1 MREVTRTTYGICR
14 PIVACVA
21 AAAFATAAPA
31 IAQPAPQPAP
41 QAVRVPL
48 QDVLNPEGGAPQPLP
63 NTALDLGTA
72 VQVTL
77 RQSPDLQFARLDLVS
92 ATGRWQQ
99 ARGTFDNRFNLLSS
113 FGYTMSPIRPA
124 LRGREA
130 DKRLQLLEISNG
142 FTQANVEIRGYLEAA
157 TVEPSRCP
165 PTLTSLTGESDPLN
179 FTFFDQIR
187 DPLESSITGV
197 SEGLRNVIIPEFR
210 DVARGFNFADLCSGE
225 LTSRRGSNR
234 KLWQDASL
242 YGPIGLDRVLSDFP
256 QFPREIVGLG
266 TELTEAIA
274 ARARLAYERL
284 GGVPVGELRESL
296 AFDASFSKPFR
307 NGLIFGADVV
317 LQSSTHQFLD
327 KPLDPSFGGFEQPNR
342 FPSSFS
348 LSLTTPIGRGR
359 GRAAVA
365 ANELASVH
373 LVASRRDELLH
384 AASEQVLRTTLAYL
398 DVLAAQHRVQL
409 YEQSLARQGQ
419 LVQLTANLVEAG
431 DMIAAENNRAR
442 ARQAFIAT
450 SVSQARTELLTARM
464 RLADVLGLPITSID
478 QAPTATGQLP
488 ETIPPVPDLSGVMQG
503 PLETR
508 YDRRALARLRDASS
522 VLAAAGRANL
532 RGRFDFSVRGGM
544 ANTYESPLFFYL
556 PDERAP
562 IISPDPQ
569 TFPEPGV
576 RFGVPTGFYRSVT
589 GRYEPFAFASMTIE
603 LPFGNN
609 AARGRLLQ
617 AQANLQSAEIQA
629 TRLDRVARENI
640 VASEAALRRAADAIE
655 LLRTSV
661 SAGEQTLTS
670 TMEQM
675 RIGEATLFNTIRT
688 EDEVLT
694 DRVELLRLLQSYY
707 QTLARLKFE
716 AGTLVSVEGAGGA
729 GEAFVFNASEFSR

>member
-1 MREVTRTTYGICR
+1 VRLVTRTTHGVR
-14 PIVACVA
+14 LRTMACVA
-21 AAAFATAAPA
+21 AATFAAGAHAA
-31 IAQPAPQPAP
+31 AQTGPQD
-41 QAVRVPL
+41 VRVPV
-48 QDVLNPEGGAPQPLP
+48 QDVLNPQPGAPQPLP
-63 NTALDLGTA
+63 ATAIDLATA
-72 VQVTL
+72 VRVAL
-77 RQSPDLQFARLDLVS
+77 RQSPDLQFARLDLAS

-99 ARGTFDNRFNLLSS
+99 ARGTFDNRFNILSS
-113 FGYTMSPIRPA
+113 FGYTTSPIRPA

-130 DKRLQLLEISNG
+130 DKRLQLFEIANG
-142 FTQANVEIRGYLEAA
+142 FTEANVEIRGYLEASE
-157 TVEPSRCP
+157 VEPSRCP
-165 PTLTSLTGESDPLN
+165 PTLTSLTGEADPLN

-242 YGPIGLDRVLSDFP
+242 FGPIGLDRVLTDFP
-256 QFPREIVGLG
+256 QFPRELVGLG

-284 GGVPVGELRESL
+284 GGVPVAELRESL
-296 AFDASFSKPFR
+296 VFDASVSKPFR
-307 NGLIFGADVV
+307 NGFIVGADVV
-317 LQSSTHQFLD
+317 LQSASHNFLD

-342 FPSSFS
+342 FPASFA
-348 LSLTTPIGRGR
+348 LSLTAPIGRGR
-359 GRAAVA
+359 GRTAVA

-373 LVASRRDELLH
+373 LVASRRDDVLH
-384 AASEQVLRTTLAYL
+384 SASEEVLRTTLAYL
-398 DVLAAQHRVQL
+398 DVLAAQQRVTL
-409 YEQSLARQGQ
+409 YDQSLARQGQ
-419 LVQLTANLVEAG
+419 LVQLTAQQVEAG

-450 SVSQARTELLTARM
+450 SVSQARTDLLTARM

-478 QAPTATGQLP
+478 QAPTATGELS
-488 ETIPPVPDLSGVMQG
+488 ETVPPVPDLSTAVNPQG
-503 PLETR
+503 PLELR
-508 YDRRALARLRDASS
+508 YDRRALTRLRDASA
-522 VLAAAGRANL
+522 VLEAAGRANL

-556 PDERAP
+556 PDERQP

-569 TFPEPGV
+569 TFPERGV
-576 RFGVPTGFYRSVT
+576 SFGVPTGFYRSVT

-617 AQANLQSAEIQA
+617 AQANLQSADIQA

-640 VASEAALRRAADAIE
+640 VASENALRRAAESIE
-655 LLRTSV
+655 LLKTSV
-661 SAGEQTLTS
+661 SASEQTLS
-670 TMEQM
+670 ATMEQL

-688 EDEVLT
+688 EDEVLG
-694 DRVELLRLLQSYY
+694 DRLELIRMLQSYY

-716 AGTLVSVEGAGGA
+716 AGTLVTVEGAGGA
-729 GEAFVFNASEFSR
+729 AEALVFNASEFSR

>member
-1 MREVTRTTYGICR
+1 MRLVTRTMSRGRQRTLASLAA
-14 PIVACVA
+14 VALA
-21 AAAFATAAPA
+21 AS
-31 IAQPAPQPAP
+31 AQVSA
-41 QAVRVPL
+41 QAGQQDVRVPV
-48 QDVLNPEGGAPQPLP
+48 QDVLNPEGGAPQALQ
-63 NTALDLGTA
+63 NTAIDLATA
-72 VQVTL
+72 VRVAL
-77 RQSPDLQFARLDLVS
+77 RQSPDLQFARADLLS
-92 ATGRWQQ
+92 ARGLWQQ
-99 ARGTFDNRFNLLSS
+99 SRGTFDNRFNVLSS

-124 LRGREA
+124 LRGRET
-130 DKRLQLLEISNG
+130 DKRLQLFEIANG
-142 FTQANVEIRGYLEAA
+142 FTEANVEIRGYLEASEA
-157 TVEPSRCP
+157 EPSRCP
-165 PTLTSLTGESDPLN
+165 PTLTSLTGEADPLN

-242 YGPIGLDRVLSDFP
+242 YGPIGLDRVLTDFP
-256 QFPREIVGLG
+256 QFPRELVGLG

-296 AFDASFSKPFR
+296 VFDASFSKPFR
-307 NGLIFGADVV
+307 NGLIIGADAV
-317 LQSSTHQFLD
+317 LQSAAHQFLD

-348 LSLTTPIGRGR
+348 LSLTTPLARGR
-359 GRAAVA
+359 GRTSVA

-373 LVASRRDELLH
+373 LVASRRDEVLH
-384 AASEQVLRTTLAYL
+384 SASEEVLRTTLAYL
-398 DVLAAQHRVQL
+398 DVLAAQQRVTL

-419 LVQLTANLVEAG
+419 LVQLTSQQVEAG
-431 DMIAAENNRAR
+431 DMVAAENNRAR
-442 ARQAFIAT
+442 ARQAFVAA
-450 SVSQARTELLTARM
+450 SVSQARSDLLTTRM
-464 RLADVLGLPITSID
+464 RLADVLGLPITSLD
-478 QAPTATGQLP
+478 QAPTAVGQLS
-488 ETIPPVPDLSGVMQG
+488 ETLPPVPDLGSVVTAQG
-503 PLETR
+503 PLDLR
-508 YDRRALARLRDASS
+508 YDRRALARLRDASA

-532 RGRFDFSVRGGM
+532 RPRFDLSLRGGM
-544 ANTYESPLFFYL
+544 ANTYESPLFFFL
-556 PDERAP
+556 PDERQP

-569 TFPEPGV
+569 TFPERGV
-576 RFGVPTGFYRSVT
+576 RFGVPTGFYRSIT
-589 GRYEPFAFASMTIE
+589 GRYEPFAFASMTFE

-609 AARGRLLQ
+609 AARGRLMQ
-617 AQANLQSAEIQA
+617 AQANLQSADIQA

-640 VASEAALRRAADAIE
+640 VASEGALRRAAESIE

-661 SAGEQTLTS
+661 SASEQTLS
-670 TMEQM
+670 ATMEQL

-688 EDEVLT
+688 EDEVLN
-694 DRVELLRLLQSYY
+694 DRLELIRMLQSYY

-729 GEAFVFNASEFSR
+729 GETLVFNAAEFVR